1 MNARVNQDQFDE
13 IYRQDVLPA
22 LESDAEL
29 DFKLHEAS
37 EKYLNNGVCP
47 GCGKRSLYI
56 SRQKPFQ
63 LKCNRLNKCQ
73 YEEKTRDRYS
83 YLFENLSDR
92 FPDRRPTRTPPP
104 VPIYSALAGSTL
116 IDLPV
121 VTSKRGTKPRA
132 ASGWKPSGSL
142 CATATGN
149 A

>member
-29 DFKLHEAS
+29 DFKPHEAS

-92 FPDRRPTRTPPP
+92 FPDRRPIRHRSRLPQRARGFNTDR
-104 VPIYSALAGSTL
+104 LAGCYEQARY
-116 IDLPV
+116 
-121 VTSKRGTKPRA
+121 KTK
-132 ASGWKPSGSL
+132 SGEWVETVRFR